1 MLWFKTKEVSSVL
14 FETTVFFE
22 ARTVT
27 AIAPVLKTL
36 RALTNHSEVR
46 CDCDLV
52 SLLLKKSFDDFL
64 ESKHLVTGRKKLMRK
79 LRKSRGSFRF
89 NWSPYMKGLNLE
101 QTHTSSNYT
110 YFFKEIRQRHSVEQF
125 HSFYT
130 FDKPKFFW
138 LLENT
143 TS

>member
-1 MLWFKTKEVSSVL
+1 MCCDSKQKKSLPYYSKQL
-14 FETTVFFE
+14 FFFE

-89 NWSPYMKGLNLE
+89 N
-101 QTHTSSNYT
+101 
-110 YFFKEIRQRHSVEQF
+110 
-125 HSFYT
+125 
-130 FDKPKFFW
+130 
-138 LLENT
+138 
-143 TS
+143 